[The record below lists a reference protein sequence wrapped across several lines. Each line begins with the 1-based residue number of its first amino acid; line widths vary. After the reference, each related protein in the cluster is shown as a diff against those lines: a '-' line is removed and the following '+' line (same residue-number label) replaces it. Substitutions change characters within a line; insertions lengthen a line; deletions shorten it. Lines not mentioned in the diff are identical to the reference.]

1 MSTLQLAGAAVHITR
16 IGMDIQHNALR
27 DWLCGT
33 GSVVVL
39 TTLATLAAVLQV
51 L

>member
-16 IGMDIQHNALR
+16 IGMDIQHHAMR
-27 DWLCGT
+27 DWLCST

-39 TTLATLAAVLQV
+39 ATLATLAAVLQV

>member
-16 IGMDIQHNALR
+16 IGMDIQHRAMR
-27 DWLCGT
+27 DWLCST
-33 GSVVVL
+33 GSVVVM
-39 TTLATLAAVLQV
+39 TSLAALAAMLQV